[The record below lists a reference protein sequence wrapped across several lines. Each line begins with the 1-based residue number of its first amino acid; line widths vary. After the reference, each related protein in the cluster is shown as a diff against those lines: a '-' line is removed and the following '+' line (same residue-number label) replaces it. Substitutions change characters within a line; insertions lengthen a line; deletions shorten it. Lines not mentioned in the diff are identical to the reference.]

1 MTHRMRATLVTLV
14 ICFLLIIAV
23 LVAALTIFTTRVGT
37 PEGNA
42 AANAAGSHI
51 VADDHDVLS
60 APEPVRYEATSDS
73 DDLITLQVG
82 SGLTSTI
89 SVAATTSG
97 ELEITDDMLTQASLN
112 VSAAGYPTV
121 NFVLTEPCYLGRGA
135 VTGEAGS
142 TAVGTLYVNGNAYP
156 ASVVIATDFSDSTG
170 TVHGS
175 ATIPAEALAGL
186 DLGLPGANMS
196 TDGSAF
202 ELPDPASGTIEFTLT
217 AERFT
222 TK

>member
-1 MTHRMRATLVTLV
+1 MTHRMRATLVALV

-23 LVAALTIFTTRVGT
+23 LVAALTIFTTRVGS
-37 PEGNA
+37 PEGSA
-42 AANAAGSHI
+42 AASASGSHI

-60 APEPVRYEATSDS
+60 APEPVRYEATSNS
-73 DDLITLQVG
+73 ADLITLQIG

-97 ELEITDDMLTQASLN
+97 DLEITDDMLTQASLDIT
-112 VSAAGYPTV
+112 AEGYPAV
-121 NFVLTEPCYLGRGA
+121 SFVLTEPCYLGRGA
-135 VTGEAGS
+135 VTGDAGS

-156 ASVVIATDFSDSTG
+156 ASVLISTDFSDSTG

-175 ATIPAEALAGL
+175 ATIPAEALAGV
-186 DLGLPGANMS
+186 DLGFSNTNLSSGNDTFA
-196 TDGSAF
+196 
-202 ELPDPASGTIEFTLT
+202 LPDPASGTIEFTLT
-217 AERFT
+217 AERFG